1 MIIKIKEDSFEYD
14 NKENQKFNHQKKE
27 FKKYQ
32 RIVNQILDAS
42 TIHKSILAILQKL
55 CNKGKKFIKQTEHTM
70 IYNYGKEILESLN
83 LQNLMNL
90 LDLDN
95 KERFYNFEQ
104 IIEII
109 KYFVLNQQEK
119 EYIDK
124 IFEDIRANEKLEN
137 EVNSL
142 MNEVEKENIK
152 KMDVKYKDNPNTKK
166 LTREIDSYENKL
178 EKAHQKLNSII
189 FQNSKLREKI
199 DLLRKEK
206 NIVEEIYMTLK
217 NELEEKKTIID
228 KTIIDAG
235 RAHINRN
242 IAENE
247 LKNLIEKAQFQ
258 KEEFEKEYEKINDEI
273 QHDKKFCQ
281 FLKEKH
287 KEKEKLTQLEE
298 EIKKNQDY
306 IKEKKT
312 QNEMITKEYEESSK
326 KEAEIRKAFEQ
337 VKKETGINK
346 FEDLLPLFKNLHEK
360 NNTIHIFVK
369 DLTEELK
376 KLDTEIEEVKEKIKI
391 YNIGDSGDNEK
402 DKLKEELAL
411 KIKEEEKKRQILDL
425 QYTKSLETI
434 KKIKSYL
441 IELFTTLDIEKEKI
455 DELKNCSLT
464 AENLIQYFGILEEKG
479 MKIISD
485 FSKII
490 ANQIGKEKGN
500 KEEVNE
506 QIKNLLNIIEYENQ
520 ELLNRENFENKN
532 DFPDYLFENEK
543 RDIGSS
549 SAFRNYDELKQ
560 KAMNE
565 LWKKPKMN
573 ATQKK
578 R

>member
-1 MIIKIKEDSFEYD
+1 M
-14 NKENQKFNHQKKE
+14 
-27 FKKYQ
+27 
-32 RIVNQILDAS
+32 A
-42 TIHKSILAILQKL
+42 
-55 CNKGKKFIKQTEHTM
+55 
-70 IYNYGKEILESLN
+70 
-83 LQNLMNL
+83 
-90 LDLDN
+90 
-95 KERFYNFEQ
+95 
-104 IIEII
+104 
-109 KYFVLNQQEK
+109 
-119 EYIDK
+119 
-124 IFEDIRANEKLEN
+124 
-137 EVNSL
+137 
-142 MNEVEKENIK
+142 EVEKENKK
-152 KMDVKYKDNPNTKK
+152 KMNIKYKDNPNTKK

-206 NIVEEIYMTLK
+206 NIVEEIYVTLK

-258 KEEFEKEYEKINDEI
+258 KEEFEKEYEKINEEI

-287 KEKEKLTQLEE
+287 KEKEKLAQLEE
-298 EIKKNQDY
+298 EIKKNQEY
-306 IKEKKT
+306 IHEKKT

-326 KEAEIRKAFEQ
+326 KETEIRKAFEQ

-376 KLDTEIEEVKEKIKI
+376 KLDEEIEEVKEKIKI

-411 KIKEEEKKRQILDL
+411 KIKEEEKKREILDL
-425 QYTKSLETI
+425 QYSKSLETI

-441 IELFTTLDIEKEKI
+441 VELFITLDINKEKRL
-455 DELKNCSLT
+455 ELENCALT
-464 AENLIQYFGILEEKG
+464 AENLIQFFGILEERG
-479 MKIISD
+479 MEIISD

-490 ANQIGKEKGN
+490 ANQIGQEKGN

-520 ELLNRENFENKN
+520 ELLNRDNFENKN

-543 RDIGSS
+543 RDIGSTS
-549 SAFRNYDELKQ
+549 TFRNYDELKQ

-565 LWKKPKMN
+565 LWKKPKLN
-573 ATQKK
+573 TTQKK